1 MNYKVDDFDYEAE
14 YQRLRKGVARANIL
28 LLGASGAGKS
38 SVVNHVFGQ
47 EMTRA
52 GAGRPVTRGVI
63 PCFSD
68 DMPIVLYDTEGYTAG
83 EQRTEDFARGMLAF
97 VDRLSA
103 GRPDDLSARIHVAW
117 FCLSMA
123 AKRVTDADV
132 RLVRALGERGIPVC
146 LVLTHA
152 DVLDV
157 QELDAMQRTLSDL
170 LPDVPQFLTCALPE
184 LQEALRGVLQWD
196 ELLSWSLDS
205 LEPSLRE
212 GFISALHLE
221 LDRKKKLVMG
231 SIVPRYTAGAAAIG
245 AAPLSFSDAVLL
257 VPLQTTMTLHILNV
271 YGIEKISQPI
281 SGLVGSMLMTQVG
294 KSTAAGLL
302 KLIPGIGSLLGGAVT
317 ATVAGMLTGALGYAI
332 CELSHLYAYKVL
344 VEHENLSVIDWFD
357 PKQVERLMR
366 EYIARQKNG
375 KK

>member
-1 MNYKVDDFDYEAE
+1 MNYKADEFDYEAE
-14 YQRLRKGVARANIL
+14 YQRLRKDVARANIL

-38 SVVNHVFGQ
+38 SVVNHVFGRELTQ
-47 EMTRA
+47 A
-52 GAGRPVTRGVI
+52 GPGQSITRGVV
-63 PCFSD
+63 PCSSD
-68 DMPIVLYDTEGYTAG
+68 DMPVVLYDTEGYTADSAG
-83 EQRTEDFARGMLAF
+83 MEAFSHNVLDFL
-97 VDRLSA
+97 DRLA
-103 GRPDDLSARIHVAW
+103 AERPGDLSCRIHVAW
-117 FCLSMA
+117 FCISLA

-132 RLVRALGERGIPVC
+132 RLVRALRGRGVPVC

-152 DVLDV
+152 DVADA
-157 QELDAMQRTLSDL
+157 QELAAMQRTLTDL
-170 LPDVPQFLTCALPE
+170 LPDAPQFLTCALPGQ
-184 LQEALRGVLQWD
+184 QEALRGLLQWD

-231 SIVPRYTAGAAAIG
+231 TIVPRYSAGAAAIG
-245 AAPLSFSDAVLL
+245 AVPISFSDAVLL
-257 VPLQTTMTLHILNV
+257 VPLQTSMTLHILNV

-294 KSTAAGLL
+294 KSTASSLL
-302 KLIPGIGSLLGGAVT
+302 KLIPGVGPLLGGTVT
-317 ATVAGMLTGALGYAI
+317 AAVAGTLTAALGYAI

-366 EYIARQKNG
+366 DYIARRKNN
-375 KK
+375 KP

>member
-1 MNYKVDDFDYEAE
+1 MNYKADEFDYEAE
-14 YQRLRKGVARANIL
+14 YQRLRRSVSRANIL

-38 SVVNHVFGQ
+38 SVINHVFGR
-47 EMTRA
+47 EMTQA
-52 GAGRPVTRGVI
+52 GPGQPVTRGII

-68 DMPIVLYDTEGYTAG
+68 DMPVVLYDTEGYTAG
-83 EQRTEDFARGMLAF
+83 AAAMDAFSHNVLDFA
-97 VDRLSA
+97 DRLA
-103 GRPDDLSARIHVAW
+103 AERPGDLSARIHIAW
-117 FCLSMA
+117 YCISLA
-123 AKRVTDADV
+123 QKRVTDADV
-132 RLVRALGERGIPVC
+132 RLTQSLRDRGIPVC

-152 DVLDV
+152 DSADA
-157 QELDAMQRTLSDL
+157 QELAAMQRALTDR

-184 LQEALRGVLQWD
+184 LQEPLKEVLQWD
-196 ELLSWSLDS
+196 DLLSWSLDS

-231 SIVPRYTAGAAAIG
+231 SIVPRYTTGAAAIG

-294 KSTAAGLL
+294 KSTASSLL
-302 KLIPGIGSLLGGAVT
+302 KLIPGVGPLLGGTVT
-317 ATVAGMLTGALGYAI
+317 AAVAGTLTAALGYAI

-366 EYIARQKNG
+366 DYIARRKNN
-375 KK
+375 KP